1 MTPMARRSRLVRP
14 TIQGLAFLLLALG
27 SGCGDPM
34 ISPMED
40 AGPTRCE
47 EGYVAE
53 GERCVDVDECAL
65 GVHDCAGALTCM
77 NERLHVADRHDGVDA
92 GGLVARRDRQ
102 RGRAADVDG
111 ERPLTA
117 PCAHG
122 DDPIHSSN
130 SRSRV

>member
-1 MTPMARRSRLVRP
+1 MTPMTRRNRLVRP
-14 TIQGLAFLLLALG
+14 TIQGLALLLLALG

-34 ISPMED
+34 VSPMED
-40 AGPTRCE
+40 AGPARCD

-53 GERCVDVDECAL
+53 GERCGDIDECAL

-77 NERLHVADRHDGVDA
+77 NEP
-92 GGLVARRDRQ
+92 GGWSCLDCTSLTVTT
-102 RGRAADVDG
+102 
-111 ERPLTA
+111 TA
-117 PCAHG
+117 PWVHG